1 MYRRL
6 IISAVLLLTAAGL
19 LLAAKE
25 PSLQELEAKADAAPL
40 GDRPQLYVEIAQL
53 QLTAAVEGYKAGKAE
68 QARAA
73 VDDVVLYAGKARDAS
88 IQSGKK
94 LKNTEINMRK
104 MADRLRDLKHAL
116 NFDDQAPVQTAAD
129 QLESMRSD
137 LLSHMFSKGKR

>member
-6 IISAVLLLTAAGL
+6 IIAAVF
-19 LLAAKE
+19 LLAAAGVALASKDL
-25 PSLQELEAKADAAPL
+25 SLQELEAKAEAARL
-40 GDRPQLYVEIAQL
+40 EDRPQLYVEIAQQ
-53 QLTAAVEGYKAGKAE
+53 QLTAASESYKAGKAE

-104 MADRLRDLKHAL
+104 MAAKLRDLKHTL
-116 NFDDQAPVQTAAD
+116 NFDDQGPVQAAAD

>member
-1 MYRRL
+1 MYRQL
-6 IISAVLLLTAAGL
+6 IISAVLLLTAARL
-19 LLAAKE
+19 APAAKE
-25 PSLQELEAKADAAPL
+25 LSLQELQAKADAAPL
-40 GDRPQLYVEIAQL
+40 GDRSQLYVEIAQL

-68 QARAA
+68 PARAA

-94 LKNTEINMRK
+94 LKNTEISMRK
-104 MADRLRDLKHAL
+104 MMERLRDLKHTL
-116 NFDDQAPVQTAAD
+116 NFEDQAPLQTAAD